1 MTVYKGAAEHLQSV
15 WVAVR
20 GSLRQVLEQ
29 VTLED
34 VVQGRLPDSVSALT
48 QTPDA
53 WNPRLR

>member
-1 MTVYKGAAEHLQSV
+1 
-15 WVAVR
+15 
-20 GSLRQVLEQ
+20 

-48 QTPDA
+48 QDPDA